1 MSQWKMHTLKNG
13 RKFTTWKITKN
24 TLPEYVRHFSSVNEV
39 VCQNLIS
46 CIKVLVYTYP
56 DTMSLASLIAL
67 FPIWLILFMCLL
79 WLSLFLLLWWNSYKA
94 LIDLCI
100 CSRMYQPHRYGDY
113 VLCLEDLAHGLNC
126 SKLQFNLYVPHICL

>member
-1 MSQWKMHTLKNG
+1 MENDRKITHWKMTENTHLENAQPEKCTTWKMTEWKMHTLKNG

-56 DTMSLASLIAL
+56 DTISLASLIAL
-67 FPIWLILFMCLL
+67 FPI
-79 WLSLFLLLWWNSYKA
+79 
-94 LIDLCI
+94 
-100 CSRMYQPHRYGDY
+100 
-113 VLCLEDLAHGLNC
+113 
-126 SKLQFNLYVPHICL
+126 